1 MLIKILLRVTLFAY
15 LLFSI
20 EICTATAKKT
30 KQKTKES
37 KETAH
42 MRKKQE
48 ELAKFVKEDEGHLV
62 EPFLGGYNSQ

>member
-30 KQKTKES
+30 KES
-37 KETAH
+37 QETAH
-42 MRKKQE
+42 IRKKQE